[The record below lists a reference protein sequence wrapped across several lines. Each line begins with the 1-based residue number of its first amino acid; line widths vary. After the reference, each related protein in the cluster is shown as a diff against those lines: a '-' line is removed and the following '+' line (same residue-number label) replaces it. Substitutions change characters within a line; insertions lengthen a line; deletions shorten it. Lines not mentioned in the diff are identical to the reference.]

1 MKTKQ
6 QILEERRLINE
17 ALFSVEN
24 ILMTLGYFP
33 IIGEVADILLIIH
46 YLRKGENLYAALML
60 IALIPTVGDILVKPF
75 IKTLQVGKKTL
86 KNTNNLVEALNKNPK
101 VTSKLK
107 ELVGDES
114 KLTKAFELVKNNEK
128 YKKYLPE
135 NWMSSIEKGLT
146 SIKKVLP
153 KVTPLEAIKSGV
165 KSATTGGKFSTGL
178 KNFYRGERLSKYIAK
193 RGMEPSNFIQ
203 KWWINYGAGKDR
215 RDSFRRFIVANNML
229 ELFGLPNV
237 GSFED
242 KLENDK
248 NFRDKVADNPQMS
261 EFIAQNSS
269 DTDLNPNKEVT
280 KTNGMSGFMN
290 MLSLPMLKILANK
303 FA

>member
-17 ALFSVEN
+17 GLFSVEN
-24 ILMTLGYFP
+24 ILMTLGFFP
-33 IIGEVADILLIIH
+33 VIGEFADILLIIH
-46 YLRKGENLYAALML
+46 YLRRGENLYAALML
-60 IALIPTVGDILVKPF
+60 VALIPTVGDALVKPF
-75 IKTLQVGKKTL
+75 IRTLQKGKKTL

-101 VTSKLK
+101 VASKLE
-107 ELVGDES
+107 ELVGDKS
-114 KLTKAFELVKNNEK
+114 KLNEAFESVKNNEK
-128 YKKYLPE
+128 YKKYLPKS
-135 NWMSSIEKGLT
+135 WVSSIEEGLT
-146 SIKKVLP
+146 SISKVLP

-178 KNFYRGERLSKYIAK
+178 KDFYRGERLSKYIAK
-193 RGMEPSNFIQ
+193 KGMEPSNFIQ

-215 RDSFRRFIVANNML
+215 RDSFRRFIAANNML

-242 KLENDK
+242 KLQNDK

-269 DTDLNPNKEVT
+269 DADLNPKKET
-280 KTNGMSGFMN
+280 SSNPLSPIAGMMTVPF
-290 MLSLPMLKILANK
+290 LKMLANK

>member
-114 KLTKAFELVKNNEK
+114 KLTKAFESVKNNEK

-178 KNFYRGERLSKYIAK
+178 KNFYRGERLSKYITK

-242 KLENDK
+242 KLQNDK

-269 DTDLNPNKEVT
+269 DADLNPKKET
-280 KTNGMSGFMN
+280 SSNP
-290 MLSLPMLKILANK
+290 LSSFGSIITLPLVKILANK
-303 FA
+303 LA